1 MPLTFE
7 ARSTLTARYQTTI
20 PKSIRLAL
28 RLGKGGRIRY
38 TVRPTGEV
46 VLTRAQSADAA
57 DPALGTL
64 LGLLAQDIAMRPEC
78 LQGVDAG
85 LVQRVNELVAGI
97 AVDLDEPL
105 SADDE

>member
-20 PKSIRLAL
+20 PESIRRAL
-28 RLGKGGRIRY
+28 RLGKGDRIRY

-46 VLTRAQSADAA
+46 VLTRTQSADAA
-57 DPALGTL
+57 DPAHGTL
-64 LGLLAQDIAMRPEC
+64 LGLLTQDIAARPEC
-78 LQGVDAG
+78 LQGVDPS

-97 AVDLDEPL
+97 AVNLDEPL

>member
-1 MPLTFE
+1 MSFSGDFDMPLTFE

-20 PKSIRLAL
+20 PKSIRLTL

-64 LGLLAQDIAMRPEC
+64 LGK
-78 LQGVDAG
+78 
-85 LVQRVNELVAGI
+85 RVAN
-97 AVDLDEPL
+97 P
-105 SADDE
+105 S